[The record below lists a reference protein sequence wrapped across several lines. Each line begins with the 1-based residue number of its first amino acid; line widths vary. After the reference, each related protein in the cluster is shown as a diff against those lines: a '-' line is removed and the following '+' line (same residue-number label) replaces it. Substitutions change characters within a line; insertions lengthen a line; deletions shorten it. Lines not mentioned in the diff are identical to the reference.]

1 MCHSKINSAIF
12 NYNHFSKV
20 WKELSS
26 DQKKKVIEIII
37 GGKGIIPYEKIKWIN
52 FLQITLEDGIFFSK
66 DGFFSTLKKVR

>member
-26 DQKKKVIEIII
+26 DQKKKVIEII
-37 GGKGIIPYEKIKWIN
+37 GKGIIPYEKIKWIN